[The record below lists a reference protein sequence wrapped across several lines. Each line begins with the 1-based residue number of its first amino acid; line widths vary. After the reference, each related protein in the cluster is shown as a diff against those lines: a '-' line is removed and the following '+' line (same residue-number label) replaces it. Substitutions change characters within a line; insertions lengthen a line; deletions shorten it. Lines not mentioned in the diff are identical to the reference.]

1 MVVILIK
8 VQKYYKYGLII
19 VFIISLSVLFFF
31 QYNEKVKYQKY
42 ISNQMND
49 DLHTLINSINEDSN
63 LYDVIISTNKIT
75 KDQSKTLMV
84 NNENI
89 RNIIV
94 EYRNLAVVLKK
105 RKDGYQYDS
114 SSVNAYKLARLY
126 YEWHEEFYDSHFNG
140 NLDMKKQS
148 QIKASNQLNSSWLE
162 VTNKLASICFNLS
175 NKEWLNL
182 IDALESKTISFM
194 EKNKIDNIE
203 EVWVKEQGIK

>member
-1 MVVILIK
+1 MILIK

-19 VFIISLSVLFFF
+19 VFIISLSVLCFF

-162 VTNKLASICFNLS
+162 VTNKLASIRFNLS

-182 IDALESKTISFM
+182 IDALESKTISFT

>member
-1 MVVILIK
+1 
-8 VQKYYKYGLII
+8 
-19 VFIISLSVLFFF
+19 
-31 QYNEKVKYQKY
+31 
-42 ISNQMND
+42 MND

-162 VTNKLASICFNLS
+162 VTNKLASIRFNLS

>member
-19 VFIISLSVLFFF
+19 IFIISLSVLCFF

-162 VTNKLASICFNLS
+162 VTNRLASIRFNLS

>member
-19 VFIISLSVLFFF
+19 VFIISLSVLCFF

-162 VTNKLASICFNLS
+162 VTNKLASIRFNLS

-182 IDALESKTISFM
+182 IDALESKTISFT

>member
-162 VTNKLASICFNLS
+162 VTNKLASIRFNLS

>member
-19 VFIISLSVLFFF
+19 IFIISLSVLCFF

-162 VTNKLASICFNLS
+162 VTNKLASIRFNLS

>member
-19 VFIISLSVLFFF
+19 VFIISLSVLCFF

-162 VTNKLASICFNLS
+162 VTNKLASIRFNLS